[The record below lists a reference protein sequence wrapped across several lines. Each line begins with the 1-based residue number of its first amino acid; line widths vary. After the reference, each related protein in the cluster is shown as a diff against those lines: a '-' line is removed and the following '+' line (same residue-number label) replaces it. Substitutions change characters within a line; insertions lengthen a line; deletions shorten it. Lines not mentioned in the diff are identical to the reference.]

1 MTLFDYF
8 VIAIVGVSMLLGLM
22 RGAIKEVFSLASWIL
37 AFIVAKAYTV
47 ELSRWLETLVSN
59 PSLRLL
65 TAFIILFVATLIIL
79 GVISLMLT
87 ALIKKI
93 GLGSVD
99 RVLGTSIG
107 FVRGVVIMLV
117 LVILGGMTAL
127 PQQNDWRNAWTSGW
141 FETLATSVKPW
152 LPRAMAKRIN
162 FGPPKEPLIKS
173 LATARDLIRGSVKG
187 LEILKDSE

>member
-8 VIAIVGVSMLLGLM
+8 VIAIIGVSMLLGLM

-37 AFIVAKAYTV
+37 AFIVAKAYSV
-47 ELSRWLETLVSN
+47 ELSRWLETVVSN

-127 PQQNDWRNAWTSGW
+127 PQQNDWRNALTSGW
-141 FETLATSVKPW
+141 FETLASSVKPW
-152 LPRAMAKRIN
+152 LPHAMAKRIN
-162 FGPPKEPLIKS
+162 FGPPK
-173 LATARDLIRGSVKG
+173 A
-187 LEILKDSE
+187 